1 MSKNAQDIVEKID
14 ETKEVIEK
22 SGKEITTNIDQL
34 NTILEIYQP
43 LVNKLMSWV
52 GYGLILIGILL
63 ALNVALIIYL
73 VIKK

>member
-52 GYGLILIGILL
+52 GYGLLLIGLLL

>member
-1 MSKNAQDIVEKID
+1 MSNAKDIVEKID

-22 SGKEITTNIDQL
+22 SGKEVATNIDQL

-63 ALNVALIIYL
+63 TLNVALIIYL
-73 VIKK
+73 FVKK